1 MNATEDILTEEQI
14 TDNFKW
20 NLRDVQLVANEMR
33 EEQKKLGVDL
43 EKIVKERL
51 FKERKEPIEIARII
65 EMPLC
70 DIISI
75 KKET

>member
-1 MNATEDILTEEQI
+1 
-14 TDNFKW
+14 
-20 NLRDVQLVANEMR
+20 MR
-33 EEQKKLGVDL
+33 EKQKKLGVDL
-43 EKIVKERL
+43 EKIVRERL

-75 KKET
+75 KEET